1 MSTPV
6 ADTRTPANR
15 FIDPKVLIKIQ
26 NLELVARSVVE
37 GFVQGLHRSP
47 YMGFSVDFASYRE
60 YQPGDEI
67 RRIDWNV
74 YSRSDKL
81 YVKLYEGETNTRV
94 LVMLDISGSMN
105 YGSGGVKKIDYARI
119 LAASLTYFAHH
130 QRDGVGLLT
139 FDTQV
144 RAHVPASRRRDQLLT
159 ILAEIDRIEPSEQ
172 TEFKKPLRFLAE
184 YLTRRGVIVI
194 ISDLYDEPDNIIAG
208 LKALRA
214 KGNDIIVF
222 HIMDNFELT
231 FPFEDMAQFEDMETK
246 KKLHVIPEYLRK
258 QYLVILSEHMERIRK
273 ELSGTRIDYC
283 LMDTSKPL
291 DSGLFSYL
299 AARSKSV

>member
-6 ADTRTPANR
+6 VETTPKNR
-15 FIDPKVLIKIQ
+15 FIDPKILMKIQ
-26 NLELVARSVVE
+26 NLELVARTVVE

-47 YMGFSVDFASYRE
+47 YLGFSVDFASYRE

-94 LVMLDISGSMN
+94 LVLLDISGSMN
-105 YGSGGVKKIDYARI
+105 YGSSDIKKIDYARF

-139 FDTQV
+139 FDTEV
-144 RAHVPASRRRDQLLT
+144 RSHIPSSRRRGQLLT
-159 ILAEIDRIEPSEQ
+159 ILSEIDRIQPSAQ
-172 TEFKKPLRFLAE
+172 TEFRKPLRFLAE
-184 YLTRRGVIVI
+184 YLSRRGLIVV
-194 ISDLYDEPDNIIAG
+194 ISDLYDDPENITAG
-208 LKALRA
+208 LRALRA

-246 KKLHVIPEYLRK
+246 KKLHVIPEYLRS
-258 QYLVILSEHMERIRK
+258 QYLIILKEHMEKIRK
-273 ELSGTRIDYC
+273 ELSGTRIDYV

-291 DSGLFSYL
+291 DQGLFTYL
-299 AARSKSV
+299 AARAKKQ

>member
-6 ADTRTPANR
+6 GEQQSVNR
-15 FIDPKVLIKIQ
+15 FIDPKVLMKIQ
-26 NLELVARSVVE
+26 NLELIARTVVE

-47 YMGFSVDFASYRE
+47 YLGFSVDFASYRQ

-74 YSRSDKL
+74 FSRSDKL
-81 YVKLYEGETNTRV
+81 YVKLFEGETNTRV
-94 LVMLDISGSMN
+94 LVLLDISGSMN
-105 YGSGGVKKIDYARI
+105 YGSGGLTKIDYARM
-119 LAASLTYFAHH
+119 LAASLSYFAYH

-139 FDTQV
+139 FDTEI
-144 RAHVPASRRRDQLLT
+144 RSHIPASRRRGQLMT
-159 ILAEIDRIEPSEQ
+159 ILSEIDRIKPSEL
-172 TEFKKPLRFLAE
+172 TEFRKPLRFLAE
-184 YLTRRGVIVI
+184 YLTRRGVIIV

-208 LKALRA
+208 LKVLKS

-231 FPFEDMAQFEDMETK
+231 FPYEDMAQFEDMETK
-246 KKLHVIPEYLRK
+246 KKLHVIPEYLRS
-258 QYLVILSEHMERIRK
+258 QYLTILREHMDRIRK
-273 ELSGTRIDYC
+273 ELSGLRIDYC

-291 DSGLFSYL
+291 DVGLFSYL
-299 AARSKSV
+299 GAREKSV

>member
-6 ADTRTPANR
+6 VEKPKNR
-15 FIDPKVLIKIQ
+15 FIDPKVLVRIQ

-47 YMGFSVDFASYRE
+47 YLGFSVDFAAYRQ
-60 YQPGDEI
+60 YMPGDEI

-74 YSRSDKL
+74 FSRSDRL
-81 YVKLYEGETNTRV
+81 YIKLYEGETNTRV
-94 LVMLDISGSMN
+94 LVLLDVSGSMN
-105 YGSGGVKKIDYARI
+105 YGSGEIKKIDYGRI
-119 LAASLTYFAHH
+119 LAACLTYFAHH
-130 QRDGVGLLT
+130 QRDGIGLLT
-139 FDTQV
+139 FDTEV
-144 RAHVPASRRRDQLLT
+144 RTHIPASRRRGQLLN
-159 ILAEIDRIEPSEQ
+159 ILAEIDRIQPSEQ
-172 TEFKKPLRFLAE
+172 TEFRKPLRFLAE
-184 YLTRRGVIVI
+184 YLTRRGLIVL

-246 KKLHVIPEYLRK
+246 RKLHVIPEYLRK
-258 QYLVILSEHMERIRK
+258 QYLTILNEHMERIRK

-299 AARSKSV
+299 AARAKSV

>member
-6 ADTRTPANR
+6 VNQQPTNR
-15 FIDPKVLIKIQ
+15 FMDPKVLVKIQ

-37 GFVQGLHRSP
+37 GFVQGLHKSP
-47 YMGFSVDFASYRE
+47 YTGFSVDFAAYRQ
-60 YQPGDEI
+60 YMPGDEI

-74 YSRSDKL
+74 FARSDRL
-81 YVKLYEGETNTRV
+81 YIKLYEGETNTRV
-94 LVMLDISGSMN
+94 LVLLDISGSMN
-105 YGSGGVKKIDYARI
+105 YGSSGIKKIDYARI
-119 LAASLTYFAHH
+119 LAACLTYFAHH

-139 FDTQV
+139 FDTDI
-144 RAHVPASRRRDQLLT
+144 RAHVPASRRRGQLLT
-159 ILAEIDRIEPSEQ
+159 ILSEIDRVVPSQQ
-172 TEFKKPLRFLAE
+172 TEFRKPLRFLAE
-184 YLTRRGVIVI
+184 YLTRRGVIVL

-208 LKALRA
+208 LKALKA

-246 KKLHVIPEYLRK
+246 RKLHVIPEYLRK
-258 QYLVILSEHMERIRK
+258 QYLTILNEHMDRIRK

-291 DSGLFSYL
+291 DTGLFNYL
-299 AARSKSV
+299 

>member
-1 MSTPV
+1 M
-6 ADTRTPANR
+6 
-15 FIDPKVLIKIQ
+15 KIQ

-47 YMGFSVDFASYRE
+47 YLGFSVDFAAYRQ
-60 YQPGDEI
+60 YMPGDEI

-74 YSRSDKL
+74 FSRSDKL

-94 LVMLDISGSMN
+94 LVLLDISGSMN
-105 YGSGGVKKIDYARI
+105 YGSAEIKKIDYARI
-119 LAASLTYFAHH
+119 LAACLSYFSYQ

-139 FDTQV
+139 FDTDI
-144 RAHVPASRRRDQLLT
+144 RSHVPASRRRGQLLT
-159 ILAEIDRIEPSEQ
+159 ILSEIDRVQPSEL
-172 TEFKKPLRFLAE
+172 TEFRKPLRFLAE
-184 YLTRRGVIVI
+184 YLSRRGLIVL
-194 ISDLYDEPDNIIAG
+194 ISDLYDEPENIIAG

-246 KKLHVIPEYLRK
+246 KKLHVIPEYLRT
-258 QYLVILSEHMERIRK
+258 QYLVILKDHMERLRK
-273 ELSGTRIDYC
+273 ELAGTRIDYC

-291 DSGLFSYL
+291 DTGLFSYL
-299 AARSKSV
+299 AARSKGV

>member
-6 ADTRTPANR
+6 LEQPRNR
-15 FIDPKVLIKIQ
+15 FIDPKVLMKIQ
-26 NLELVARSVVE
+26 NLELAARTVVE

-47 YMGFSVDFASYRE
+47 YLGFSVDFAAYRQ
-60 YQPGDEI
+60 YMPGDEI

-74 YSRSDKL
+74 FSRSDKL

-105 YGSGGVKKIDYARI
+105 YGSTEIKKIDYARI
-119 LAASLTYFAHH
+119 LAACLTYFAHH

-139 FDTQV
+139 FDTDI
-144 RAHVPASRRRDQLLT
+144 RAHVPSSRRRGQLLT
-159 ILAEIDRIEPSEQ
+159 ILSEIDRIQPSAL
-172 TEFKKPLRFLAE
+172 TEFRKPLRFLAE
-184 YLTRRGVIVI
+184 YLTRRGLIVL

-208 LKALRA
+208 LKALKA

-246 KKLHVIPEYLRK
+246 KKLHVIPEYLRN
-258 QYLVILSEHMERIRK
+258 QYLVILKDHMERLRK
-273 ELSGTRIDYC
+273 EMSGSRIDDC
-283 LMDTSKPL
+283 LIDTRKQL
-291 DSGLFSYL
+291 DAALFTNWE
-299 AARSKSV
+299 

>member
-6 ADTRTPANR
+6 VDQKPTNR

-26 NLELVARSVVE
+26 NLELVARTVVE

-47 YMGFSVDFASYRE
+47 YTGFSVDFASYRS

-74 YSRSDKL
+74 FARSDRL
-81 YVKLYEGETNTRV
+81 YIKLYEGETNTRV

-105 YGSGGVKKIDYARI
+105 YGSGDIKKIDYARI
-119 LAASLTYFAHH
+119 LAACLTYFAHH

-139 FDTQV
+139 FDTDI
-144 RAHVPASRRRDQLLT
+144 RAHVPSSRRRGQLLT
-159 ILAEIDRIEPSEQ
+159 ILSEIDRIQPSQQ
-172 TEFKKPLRFLAE
+172 TEFRKPLRFLAE
-184 YLTRRGVIVI
+184 YLTRRGLIVL

-214 KGNDIIVF
+214 KGNDIIIF

-246 KKLHVIPEYLRK
+246 RKLHVIPEYLRK
-258 QYLVILSEHMERIRK
+258 QYLTILNDHMERIRK
-273 ELSGTRIDYC
+273 ELSGNRIDYV

-291 DSGLFSYL
+291 DRGLFTYL
-299 AARSKSV
+299 AARSKST

>member
-1 MSTPV
+1 MTTPV
-6 ADTRTPANR
+6 TEQTASR

-47 YMGFSVDFASYRE
+47 YTGFSVDFASYRQ
-60 YQPGDEI
+60 YMPGDEI
-67 RRIDWNV
+67 KRIDWNV
-74 YSRSDKL
+74 FSRSDKL

-94 LVMLDISGSMN
+94 LVLLDISGSMN
-105 YGSGGVKKIDYARI
+105 YGSGEVKKIDYARI
-119 LAASLTYFAHH
+119 LAACLTYFAHH

-144 RAHVPASRRRDQLLT
+144 RAHVPSSRRRGQLLT
-159 ILAEIDRIEPSEQ
+159 ILSEIDRIQPSAQ

-184 YLTRRGVIVI
+184 YLTRRGLIVV

-208 LKALRA
+208 LRALKA

-231 FPFEDMAQFEDMETK
+231 FPFEDMAQFEDMETR

-258 QYLVILSEHMERIRK
+258 QYLAILNEHMERIRK
-273 ELSGTRIDYC
+273 ELAGARIDYP

-291 DSGLFSYL
+291 DSALFNYL
-299 AARSKSV
+299 AARAKST